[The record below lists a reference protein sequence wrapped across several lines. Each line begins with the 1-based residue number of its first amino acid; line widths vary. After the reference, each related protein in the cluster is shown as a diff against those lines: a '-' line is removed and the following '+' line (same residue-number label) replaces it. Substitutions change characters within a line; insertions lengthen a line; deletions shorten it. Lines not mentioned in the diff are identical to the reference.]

1 MNRSLGLRINCQI
14 LSKVLFAFYIV
25 YTNVLSYSLFF
36 VRGLSSALLIGAI
49 ALQLLHERFRIRLD
63 RSLIALLV
71 FAAYLLLSG
80 LLVAYDY
87 SKTFSTVLSFLEYL
101 GVFYLVVYYIQ
112 SDNKPDFPMYV
123 FIIQAIAATLIL
135 ILNGV
140 GVKRVSI
147 AENVN
152 VNTIGVTLTFAIGF
166 VLYLLIA
173 RKNSAVKWGIS
184 ITAIAVLLIGVLLTV
199 SKKAIIGG
207 AALIILWTVLCYR
220 YTFARIKW
228 FWKLFL
234 VAVLVFSGI
243 LIYRWYTSRY
253 ALQMEVFMFR
263 MSETYVGDSDQERI
277 ELFKEGLLL
286 FLSHPFFGVGFNNA
300 RYYTSWSTYT
310 HCLYSEMLACTGI
323 IGTLIFGYT
332 LVRPWVIISRKRES
346 YKRTDLILNTRTKY
360 LLAIFVV
367 FFAISFTTIAFY
379 AQNLM
384 YIVAVVAGY
393 AITTPLARE
402 EERNAADE
410 KITLVC

>member
-1 MNRSLGLRINCQI
+1 
-14 LSKVLFAFYIV
+14 
-25 YTNVLSYSLFF
+25 
-36 VRGLSSALLIGAI
+36 LSSALLIGAI

>member
-1 MNRSLGLRINCQI
+1 M
-14 LSKVLFAFYIV
+14 FAFYIV